1 MHRRAETSLF
11 VRNPALRLV
20 LTQAALGSALGLA
33 FAALIV
39 ILDSHGIGTLIRES
53 DSGFV
58 AFVLLAG
65 GFMVTFGSLVAGSAV
80 MLLGEG
86 SSRNGGLGD
95 ESGVLVPIPVR
106 ARRERRRDER

>member
-1 MHRRAETSLF
+1 MYRRAETSLF

-33 FAALIV
+33 FAALLV
-39 ILDSHGIGTLIRES
+39 ILDAHGVGTLIRES
-53 DSGFV
+53 DMGLV

-80 MLLGEG
+80 MLLGDG
-86 SSRNGGLGD
+86 PSRSGGLGD
-95 ESGVLVPIPVR
+95 EAGLVPIPVM
-106 ARRERRRDER
+106 ARRNRDHRDH